1 MLVRKI
7 VVFKTLLLSV
17 PAASITAWRFEPLP
31 ETSTAIFTV
40 IEAFRLKQCYIRVLE
55 QPLRRLITPIGF
67 GDKVLKFKRFLGFS
81 VKPFLK
87 RVAGKHI
94 LKRVAG
100 KQFFEKVWDAG
111 GENLAFTFLR
121 EFLYVPL

>member
-1 MLVRKI
+1 M
-7 VVFKTLLLSV
+7 
-17 PAASITAWRFEPLP
+17 
-31 ETSTAIFTV
+31 
-40 IEAFRLKQCYIRVLE
+40 
-55 QPLRRLITPIGF
+55 ITPIGF
-67 GDKVLKFKRFLGFS
+67 GDKVLKFKSCSGFS

-87 RVAGKHI
+87 RVAGKSF